1 MSGDTDAPRGS
12 KRGYA
17 RTRLGEVDVFVS
29 YRLGLCAGWAEVDVR
44 RSLFG
49 KRLVID
55 FEHKPEPECPE

>member
-1 MSGDTDAPRGS
+1 MSTDTE
-12 KRGYA
+12 A
-17 RTRLGEVDVFVS
+17 RPRLGEVDVFVS
-29 YRLGLCAGWAEVDVR
+29 NRLGLCAGWAEVDVR